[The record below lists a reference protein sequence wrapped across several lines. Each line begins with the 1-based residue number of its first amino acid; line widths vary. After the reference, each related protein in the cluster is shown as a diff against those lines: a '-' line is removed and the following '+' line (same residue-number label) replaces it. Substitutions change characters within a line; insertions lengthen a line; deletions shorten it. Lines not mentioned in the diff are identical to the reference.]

1 MKENKFSVMQFL
13 AKVVQGALVGLGAVL
28 PGISG
33 GVLCVVF
40 GIYKIIMEFLADP
53 IRKFKTHFPKLI
65 PVGIGGVIGFIGIAK
80 LLEKL
85 LDAYPEPSVCL
96 FIGLIVGMLPSIFR
110 EAGEQGRDK
119 KSYISMVIAM
129 ILISALLLSL
139 AAANVVIVPYFAW
152 YVFCGFCL
160 ALSVIAPGMSFS
172 TLLMPLGLYEPFI
185 GGIGNLDFSILI
197 PGGIGALATVILFA
211 KAVDTL
217 FKKHYSVAF
226 HAIVGIVIAATAMLI
241 IIPQEDLK
249 IIQSFTTSAASAISN
264 IVCLVFGVVAALLL
278 DKFDQKF
285 AVE

>member
-1 MKENKFSVMQFL
+1 MQFL

-40 GIYKIIMEFLADP
+40 GIYKTIMEFLADP
-53 IRKFKTHFPKLI
+53 IHKFKTHVPKLI

-85 LDAYPEPSVCL
+85 LEAYPEPSVCL

-129 ILISALLLSL
+129 ILISALLLGL
-139 AAANVVIVPYFAW
+139 AAANVVIVPNFAW
-152 YVFCGFCL
+152 YIFCGFCL

-185 GGIGNLDFSILI
+185 GGIGNLDFSILV

-249 IIQSFTTSAASAISN
+249 IIQSFTTSATSAISN

-278 DKFDQKF
+278 DKFNQKF